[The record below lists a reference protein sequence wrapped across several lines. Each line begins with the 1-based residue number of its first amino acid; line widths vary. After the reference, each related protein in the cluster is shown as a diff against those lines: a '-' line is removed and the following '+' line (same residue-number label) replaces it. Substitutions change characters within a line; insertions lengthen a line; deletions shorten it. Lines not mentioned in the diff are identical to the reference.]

1 MIPPTSPKPTLVGPL
16 LQSFF
21 TEHLCTHK
29 RVSLQT
35 IASYRDSFR
44 LLLQFLHA
52 RTGTAP
58 AALRISDLDAPA
70 ILSFL
75 EDLEGSRGNSIR
87 SRNAR
92 LTAIRSFF
100 RLVALRDPASVVIAT
115 RVLAIPVKRTDKR
128 LVGYLSRPE
137 MDAILAAPDRS
148 QWIGRRDHALLLTM
162 YNSGARVS
170 EVAGLKR
177 SQIHFGART
186 FIELEGKGRKER
198 TVPLWSHTAHVLRTW
213 IQEQDSRTATS
224 VLFPSLRGNPLC
236 RDSVHPFFARP
247 YKRRQPNAPA
257 SERSTYLHM
266 SLDTQPRS
274 TCCSLESTS
283 RSWRCGWG
291 MSTYRQPT
299 SICKRT

>member
-16 LQSFF
+16 LQAFF

-44 LLLQFLHA
+44 LLLQFLHS

-128 LVGYLSRPE
+128 LVGHLSRSE
-137 MDAILAAPDRS
+137 MDAILAAPDRT

-177 SQIHFGART
+177 SQVHFGART
-186 FIELEGKGRKER
+186 FIELDGKECHSYCISFRRRNETTIIHACRQACDLAFSSADVLLVFR
-198 TVPLWSHTAHVLRTW
+198 TGIGL
-213 IQEQDSRTATS
+213 
-224 VLFPSLRGNPLC
+224 G
-236 RDSVHPFFARP
+236 P
-247 YKRRQPNAPA
+247 Y
-257 SERSTYLHM
+257 T
-266 SLDTQPRS
+266 DTR
-274 TCCSLESTS
+274 
-283 RSWRCGWG
+283 
-291 MSTYRQPT
+291 
-299 SICKRT
+299 